1 MKREVEKQ
9 RPLSDYNTAKSKKLN
24 SHGGKTEGG
33 GGPTSHVAKE
43 RAAKMDAAI
52 LFQLSRRA
60 QEAMLSLT
68 D

>member
-9 RPLSDYNTAKSKKLN
+9 RPLSDYNTAKIKKLN

-33 GGPTSHVAKE
+33 GRPASHVAKE

-52 LFQLSRRA
+52 LF
-60 QEAMLSLT
+60 
-68 D
+68 